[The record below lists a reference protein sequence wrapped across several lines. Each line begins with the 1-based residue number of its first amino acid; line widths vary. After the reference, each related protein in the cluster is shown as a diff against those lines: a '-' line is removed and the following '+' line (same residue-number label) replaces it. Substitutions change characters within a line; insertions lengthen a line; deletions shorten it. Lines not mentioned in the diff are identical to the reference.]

1 MKTNTINLRF
11 SNIFGGFSLVLL
23 LLSLGISGQSL
34 DVTFNP
40 SVFNGGYHVSCN
52 GASDGTLEA
61 IIVGGQPPYSFSGH
75 RRLYQDHYQS
85 GSRNVFHFVIDAAQD
100 TITKSYTL
108 IARRP

>member
-1 MKTNTINLRF
+1 M
-11 SNIFGGFSLVLL
+11 LL

-61 IIVGGQPPYSFSGH
+61 IIVGGQPPYSFQWSTGAYTKTITN
-75 RRLYQDHYQS
+75 LAAGTYS
-85 GSRNVFHFVIDAAQD
+85 ISVIDAAQD
-100 TITKSYTL
+100 TITK
-108 IARRP
+108 